1 MAAVAALV
9 GATMKLQDSERDA
22 LHNSAVL
29 LKFAAESPKT
39 TPDDVVS
46 PLVAAWDA
54 AEQNQWSPAISIQFW
69 TAYSELCDL
78 IKPVSMDTVSMVQ
91 LAAAPQ
97 NGWWDWWTA
106 GRSRAQVHARRY
118 LILLLFLVTC
128 AVAFGFI
135 AGTSGKLSEEIEQL
149 MAEGNVLA
157 PQISSQISDV
167 MSDLDGLNTE
177 AGSLMLDLD
186 DKRITKETRK
196 KIDELRAKLQTLY
209 WVSDQLNSKVS
220 AISKVTSFSPL
231 HYEVGD
237 LSRLPVLDN
246 GFDNVRNYYRTRRQ
260 VREAQQKVALLNG
273 IYNALVPLLL
283 GAVGAGTYVLRLTSE
298 QIKDSTFASSSPI
311 RHVVRIALGSLA
323 GLIVGLGGFN
333 NELNLSSVALS
344 FLAGYAVEPVFSTLD
359 GIAEKFRRT

>member
-1 MAAVAALV
+1 
-9 GATMKLQDSERDA
+9 
-22 LHNSAVL
+22 
-29 LKFAAESPKT
+29 
-39 TPDDVVS
+39 
-46 PLVAAWDA
+46 
-54 AEQNQWSPAISIQFW
+54 
-69 TAYSELCDL
+69 
-78 IKPVSMDTVSMVQ
+78 
-91 LAAAPQ
+91 
-97 NGWWDWWTA
+97 
-106 GRSRAQVHARRY
+106 
-118 LILLLFLVTC
+118 
-128 AVAFGFI
+128 
-135 AGTSGKLSEEIEQL
+135 
-149 MAEGNVLA
+149 
-157 PQISSQISDV
+157 
-167 MSDLDGLNTE
+167 
-177 AGSLMLDLD
+177 
-186 DKRITKETRK
+186 
-196 KIDELRAKLQTLY
+196 
-209 WVSDQLNSKVS
+209 
-220 AISKVTSFSPL
+220 
-231 HYEVGD
+231 VGD